1 MVCVV
6 IELST
11 KAENHDFKFF
21 RLPTTDSCFC
31 FVKSNFSYCFEESGA
46 KYVETKSRWI
56 STESVYPLTIAGVS
70 AVHNLVNIGLMR
82 K

>member
-6 IELST
+6 LELSI

-46 KYVETKSRWI
+46 KYEETKSRWVSI
-56 STESVYPLTIAGVS
+56 ESVYPLTIAGVS